1 MIFRTPVKRSAINL
15 LETSIDG
22 CNVKLSSGFQI
33 LFVKHDNEYTIFYYF
48 AAIKRTVL
56 GKNS

>member
-15 LETSIDG
+15 RETSIDG
-22 CNVKLSSGFQI
+22 CNVKVSSVFQM
-33 LFVKHDNEYTIFYYF
+33 LFVIHDNENTIFHNF
-48 AAIKRTVL
+48 VAIKRTVL